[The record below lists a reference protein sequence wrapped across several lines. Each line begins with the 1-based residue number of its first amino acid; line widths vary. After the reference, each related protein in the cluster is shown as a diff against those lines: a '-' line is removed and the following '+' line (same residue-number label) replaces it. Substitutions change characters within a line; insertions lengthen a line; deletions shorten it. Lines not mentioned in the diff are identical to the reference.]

1 MKIILSALY
10 VGCISISLLLDQD
23 EKSSSIA
30 RGKSVYMDFC
40 ITCHMGNGEGV
51 PKVFPPL
58 AKSDYL
64 IRNRE
69 ESIRSVKYGQK
80 GEITVNGIKYSGL
93 MPSPGLSSEEVADVM
108 NYIYNNWGNKNE
120 KLVTVSEVESINQ
133 IPK

>member
-1 MKIILSALY
+1 MKTVIVALY
-10 VGCISISLLLDQD
+10 FGCMSLPLLLDQD
-23 EKSSSIA
+23 EKTASIA

-64 IRNRE
+64 IKNRE

-80 GEITVNGIKYSGL
+80 GEIVVNGIKYNGM
-93 MPSPGLSSEEVADVM
+93 MPSPGLSSEEIADVM
-108 NYIYNNWGNKNE
+108 NYICNSWGNATK
-120 KLVTVSEVESINQ
+120 KLVTVSEVESIKQ
-133 IPK
+133 KP

>member
-1 MKIILSALY
+1 MKIVLTALCFGCLSLPF
-10 VGCISISLLLDQD
+10 LLDQD
-23 EKSSSIA
+23 EKTASIA

-40 ITCHMGNGEGV
+40 ITCHLGNGEGL

-64 IRNRE
+64 IKNRE

-80 GEITVNGIKYSGL
+80 GEITVNGIKYNGM

-108 NYIYNNWGNKNE
+108 NYIYNSWGNTNK
-120 KLVTVSEVESINQ
+120 KFITVSEVESI
-133 IPK
+133 IKKP